1 MRENL
6 PIEVKFSRWVVEDAD
21 PYVSKINWAQKTAPS
36 GDGAVG
42 YERLCLAM

>member
-6 PIEVKFSRWVVEDAD
+6 PIEVKFSRWVVEGAD
-21 PYVSKINWAQKTAPS
+21 PYVSETYFAQKTAPS

-42 YERLCLAM
+42 YEGLNFAM